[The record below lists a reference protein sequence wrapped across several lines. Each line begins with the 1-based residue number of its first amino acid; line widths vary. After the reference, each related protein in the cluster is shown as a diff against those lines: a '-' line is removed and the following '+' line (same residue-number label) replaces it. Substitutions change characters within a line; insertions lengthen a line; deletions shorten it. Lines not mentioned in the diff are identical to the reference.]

1 MFLFRSVWTI
11 HKDDGSVKHIQ
22 WEFLENYVF
31 LSSLDKQGDVP
42 WRYPFKLSDKSL
54 QKAQGVFS

>member
-1 MFLFRSVWTI
+1 MML
-11 HKDDGSVKHIQ
+11 
-22 WEFLENYVF
+22 F